1 MNLCSRLPQSWRR
14 LHSRKNGLLLSIFSP
29 VFKPTTLTA
38 QDFCGNQYRQR
49 LKRGNQKWSQQ
60 TQSLV
65 AAFSGKVFF
74 PLEFYIGHDRASI
87 KMEGLALEIYTER
100 MFQLL
105 LSAYST
111 VGIQDTALFLG
122 MNEDDAASF
131 VMQQGWAVDPASR
144 MLIVKKQ
151 PVATEQ
157 KLDPSKLH
165 RLTEYV
171 LHFEQ

>member
-65 AAFSGKVFF
+65 AAFS
-74 PLEFYIGHDRASI
+74 
-87 KMEGLALEIYTER
+87 EIYTER

-122 MNEDDAASF
+122 MNEDDAASCKI
-131 VMQQGWAVDPASR
+131 
-144 MLIVKKQ
+144 LI
-151 PVATEQ
+151 
-157 KLDPSKLH
+157 LH
-165 RLTEYV
+165 SHLF
-171 LHFEQ
+171 LLL

>member
-65 AAFSGKVFF
+65 AAFS
-74 PLEFYIGHDRASI
+74 
-87 KMEGLALEIYTER
+87 EIYTER

-122 MNEDDAASF
+122 MNEDDAARFLFSYAV